1 MTDPGPVV
9 EVDVAAV
16 VAEVLAEHA
25 PGTSTS
31 LGGRVVPDPPAAE
44 GFSVQ
49 VPSVVIEWD

>member
-44 GFSVQ
+44 RFSVQ
-49 VPSVVIEWD
+49 VPSVLTEWD